1 MRKTKFLSLLLTVVM
16 VLSSMTAIFA
26 ASEGEDIVII
36 HVNDTHCA
44 YEGYEKVATL
54 AKEADLLVDAGDAIQ
69 GGTIGTLSKGS
80 YIVDIMNELKFDV
93 AVPGNHEFDYG
104 MDNFLNIANKQ
115 ATFPYVCCNFT
126 ELATGNPVLDAYKIF
141 EIKGKKVAIVGIC
154 TPETF
159 TKSTPTFFQ
168 NEKGEYIY
176 SFCEGGEG
184 KDLYA
189 AVQKA
194 VDAARKAGADYVVAL
209 AHLGVDP
216 SSEPWTSKNVI
227 ANTTGID
234 ALIDGHSHSVV
245 SENVKNKDGKDVYLQ
260 QTGTKLKNAGKLV
273 IKADGTVS
281 GENVELGENVKAD
294 EGVLAFIGGVVDRF
308 KALAETVVA
317 KTKVKLTIKNPDG
330 SRAVRNKE
338 TNLGD
343 LCADAYRTQLEA
355 DVAIVNGGGVRADIA
370 AGDITYDNIIS
381 VHPFGNMACLVE
393 VTGQQILDALEHG
406 ARSNPNESGGFLQ
419 VSGLTYT
426 INKWIPSPV
435 KVNDKEEFVS
445 VDGTRR
451 VSDVKVGGVAI
462 NPAKTYK
469 LASHDYMLKSCG
481 DGYAMFGTKNIN
493 ILRDGVLVDNQVLIN
508 YIIDTLGG
516 VVGEEYAEAQGRIKI
531 VTFNDV
537 KDDDY
542 FNAAV
547 SWAFDKGVTTGKGGG
562 KFGPD
567 DKCTR
572 AQMVTLMWN
581 AAGKPEPTT
590 EVTFS
595 DVAKDAW
602 YAKAVAW
609 AVENGITQG
618 TSADKFSPDA
628 TVSRAQ
634 AVQFLFNEAG
644 KPAQTKAPVFN
655 DLATN
660 AWYKDAVVWATEKK
674 ITSGTGA
681 TTFSPDKACLRAQ
694 IVQFIYNANKAD

>member
-1 MRKTKFLSLLLTVVM
+1 MRKSKFLSLLLTVVM

-26 ASEGEDIVII
+26 TSEGEDIVII
-36 HVNDTHCA
+36 SVNDTHCA

-80 YIVDIMNELKFDV
+80 YIVDIMNELKFDI

-104 MDNFLNIANKQ
+104 MDNFLDIANKQ
-115 ATFPYVCCNFT
+115 AKFPYVCCNFT

-168 NEKGEYIY
+168 NDKGEYIY
-176 SFCEGGEG
+176 SFAEGGDG
-184 KDLYA
+184 KDLYEA
-189 AVQKA
+189 TQKA
-194 VDAARKAGADYVVAL
+194 VDAARKDGADYVVAL

-227 ANTTGID
+227 ENTTGID

-245 SENVKNKDGKDVYLQ
+245 SENVKNKDDKDVYLLQ
-260 QTGTKLKNAGKLV
+260 SGTKLKNAGKLV

-294 EGVLAFIGGVVDRF
+294 EAVLAFIGGVVDRF

-370 AGDITYDNIIS
+370 AGDITYDDIIN

-406 ARSNPNESGGFLQ
+406 ARSNPAESGGFLQ

-426 INKWIPSPV
+426 INKSIPSPV
-435 KVNDKEEFVS
+435 QVNDKKEFVS
-445 VDGTRR
+445 VDGPRR
-451 VSDVKVGGVAI
+451 VSDVKVGGVDI
-462 NPAKTYK
+462 DPAKTYK
-469 LASHDYMLKSCG
+469 LASHDYMLKSGG
-481 DGYAMFGTKNIN
+481 DGYAMFGAKNIN

-508 YIIDTLGG
+508 YIVDTLGG
-516 VVGEEYAEAQGRIKI
+516 VVGEEYAEAQGRITI
-531 VTFNDV
+531 IFEDI
-537 KDDDY
+537 KDEDY
-542 FNAAV
+542 FKDAV
-547 SWAFDKGVTTGKGGG
+547 YWAYNKGVTTGKGRG
-562 KFGPD
+562 KFGPED
-567 DKCTR
+567 ECTR

-581 AAGKPEPTT
+581 AAGKPEPTK
-590 EVTFS
+590 EVTFK
-595 DVAKDAW
+595 DVSKDAY

-609 AVENGITQG
+609 AVEKGITKG

-634 AVQFLFNEAG
+634 AVQFLYNEAG
-644 KPAQTKAPVFN
+644 TPEQTKAPAFN
-655 DLATN
+655 DLANN
-660 AWYKDAVVWATEKK
+660 AWYKDAVVWATESK

-681 TTFSPDKACLRAQ
+681 GTFSPDKACLRAQ